1 MYIKAD
7 IFKHFFAYE
16 LQVLGADSKG
26 LGGFCAYRFE
36 ETNYMVP
43 VPTSSGHLLRILYGL
58 AGDHS
63 QTSRE
68 HFQWLTL
75 LLDSFMALFN
85 VFWLHLL
92 PHLPS
97 IPVDSHFPHPLTKSH
112 QSPSRIYDSWFCD
125 PFNLTRATYWSLN
138 RSPVGTQPK
147 ATPVPAFNSKHL
159 SGEGKGPLSL
169 SSTHGWLELMVHS
182 WQVFAV
188 AVDLWLEWLHL
199 TQKVIFH
206 KAYIPS
212 APSSA

>member
-1 MYIKAD
+1 MINFVIWQFSTCAQYILLFPLLLVSL
-7 IFKHFFAYE
+7 ISF
-16 LQVLGADSKG
+16 LS
-26 LGGFCAYRFE
+26 
-36 ETNYMVP
+36 
-43 VPTSSGHLLRILYGL
+43 VPTHTSPIPTSPFPDSRLLV
-58 AGDHS
+58 
-63 QTSRE
+63 
-68 HFQWLTL
+68 
-75 LLDSFMALFN
+75 LF
-85 VFWLHLL
+85 
-92 PHLPS
+92 S
-97 IPVDSHFPHPLTKSH
+97 
-112 QSPSRIYDSWFCD
+112 D